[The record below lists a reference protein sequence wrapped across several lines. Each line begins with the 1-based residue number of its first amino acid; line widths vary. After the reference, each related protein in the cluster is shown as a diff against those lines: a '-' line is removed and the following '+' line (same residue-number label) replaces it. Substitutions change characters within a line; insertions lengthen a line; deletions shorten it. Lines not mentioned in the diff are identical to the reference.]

1 MITLYG
7 ARKWIQAPRSTTGM
21 VPKHCEDLPDIQ
33 VTDDMDK
40 VALMEQLDREE
51 NSGPQLSD
59 VVHYMRK
66 VRAETPHTLV
76 LPLAVA
82 TFAYLRLVLTDL

>member
-1 MITLYG
+1 
-7 ARKWIQAPRSTTGM
+7 M
-21 VPKHCEDLPDIQ
+21 VPKHCEHLPDIQ

-59 VVHYMRK
+59 MVHYMRK
-66 VRAETPHTLV
+66 VRGQTPHILV
-76 LPLAVA
+76 SMQYQD
-82 TFAYLRLVLTDL
+82 FF

>member
-1 MITLYG
+1 
-7 ARKWIQAPRSTTGM
+7 M

-59 VVHYMRK
+59 VIHYMRK
-66 VRAETPHTLV
+66 VRGQTP
-76 LPLAVA
+76 
-82 TFAYLRLVLTDL
+82 Y